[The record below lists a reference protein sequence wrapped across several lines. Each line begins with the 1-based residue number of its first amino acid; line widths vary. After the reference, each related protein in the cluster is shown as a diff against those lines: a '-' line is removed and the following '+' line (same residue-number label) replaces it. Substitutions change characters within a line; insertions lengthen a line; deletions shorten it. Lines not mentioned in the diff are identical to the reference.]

1 LEELAASRSPDY
13 RFMSLPMITRLR
25 VKQAFNA
32 TLVASRRCEKFDSGE
47 LLMLVDG
54 PASPSET
61 RFVRINGLRPSRGV
75 ECHYTIESEEL
86 KEKTEIAKQG
96 R

>member
-1 LEELAASRSPDY
+1 
-13 RFMSLPMITRLR
+13 MTRLR

-32 TLVASRRCEKFDSGE
+32 NLVASRRREKFDAGE

-54 PASPSET
+54 PKTPTQS

-75 ECHYTIESEEL
+75 ECQYVLESAEL
-86 KEKTEIAKQG
+86 TEKTEVANQAG
-96 R
+96 TPR